1 MESSEDEAEG
11 KRAREN
17 SSSGCVPWWARIFM
31 RLALSRVLSADRWR
45 AKEGLSCVACSR
57 VLGVIGVEW
66 SCAKEPVIL
75 LRD

>member
-1 MESSEDEAEG
+1 MKQKEGERERGGGLELWLCPMVGED
-11 KRAREN
+11 
-17 SSSGCVPWWARIFM
+17 FM
-31 RLALSRVLSADRWR
+31 RLCVVEGAIRRRWR

-57 VLGVIGVEW
+57 VLRVIGVEW